1 VRKYITVFN
10 LGLQNTFVYR
20 WNYFLRAVFG
30 LIPLAGTVFLW
41 RAVFREPGGGMNGY
55 DYGSMIYYY
64 LLTII
69 VSNLVTP
76 TEDEWQIA
84 SDIREGQINS
94 FLTKPVNYLAY
105 RFSIFLS
112 GRLVF
117 TAVTVLPVA
126 VILFYFRAYLALPSS
141 VLTYICALLSLVMA
155 ALMQFFITYS
165 LAMMAFW
172 ILEISTI
179 VFIVYSFEYFLGGQ
193 MFPVDIMPAGI
204 QAVMKWLP
212 FYYELFCPIAIFMER
227 LRQFCAAESLQKNRD
242 WTKQLVIKRQP
253 FHHRLDSGGHDVDG
267 KHLAAEKIFKRVNDE
282 DDGRDFQDP
291 EGHHGEAVGD
301 EKLHERRHHHRQAAV
316 DIGQCMIRQRNVA
329 PEINKNEGDG
339 RQGDYGVNE
348 TAAQKDAESIREIT
362 HRLGQERIDLTFAN
376 IGCDLPFV
384 FGGRDEVADQEREQ
398 IIINHRTVVIAV
410 HPAAALAKDRAPEK
424 HRAGERN

>member
-1 VRKYITVFN
+1 MRKYLTVFN

-20 WNYFLRAVFG
+20 WNYFLRALFG

-55 DYGSMIYYY
+55 TYGSMIYYY
-64 LLTII
+64 LLTIV

-84 SDIREGQINS
+84 ADIREGQINS

-117 TAVTVLPVA
+117 TAVTIPPILL
-126 VILFYFRAYLALPSS
+126 ILFYFREYLALPSNG
-141 VLTYICALLSLVMA
+141 LTYACSLVSLVMA
-155 ALMQFFITYS
+155 GLIQFFITYS

-204 QAVMKWLP
+204 QVVMKWLP

-227 LRQFCAAESLQKNRD
+227 LRGAEMWQALAIQAGWLVVTWAAANLMWRRG
-242 WTKQLVIKRQP
+242 L
-253 FHHRLDSGGHDVDG
+253 GHY
-267 KHLAAEKIFKRVNDE
+267 
-282 DDGRDFQDP
+282 Q
-291 EGHHGEAVGD
+291 AVG
-301 EKLHERRHHHRQAAV
+301 
-316 DIGQCMIRQRNVA
+316 G
-329 PEINKNEGDG
+329 
-339 RQGDYGVNE
+339 
-348 TAAQKDAESIREIT
+348 
-362 HRLGQERIDLTFAN
+362 
-376 IGCDLPFV
+376 
-384 FGGRDEVADQEREQ
+384 
-398 IIINHRTVVIAV
+398 
-410 HPAAALAKDRAPEK
+410 
-424 HRAGERN
+424 